1 MFNQKKLQ
9 SHQETA
15 NMVFDTTL
23 QISTQITTYLE
34 QHQITQINATHAPS
48 KTQTGLNITANTT

>member
-1 MFNQKKLQ
+1 MFNQKILQ

-15 NMVFDTTL
+15 NIVFDTTL

-34 QHQITQINATHAPS
+34 QHQITQIMPRMHHPKHKQA
-48 KTQTGLNITANTT
+48 LI